1 MQTRSHTRGDHI
13 PALPFEVWAI
23 VLSILC
29 KTTEDFPERCRLQRV
44 CHAFRMDE
52 HTPLPCDKKL
62 TLTCNI
68 KMGLLDAM
76 VTCKQA
82 FANIIELNLFD
93 SLLSRADQLAL
104 SAVSWPHLEHVN
116 LNSSGIFDR
125 PCALFLKKWL
135 NTIRDAVKIVIID
148 LSSCH
153 TDFLTHHYVC
163 KWLND
168 TRVKYVRWSLGSS
181 LVWPWDKVS
190 RDKYLSYFESIVKNI
205 NKSYDDFINCQ
216 LTTSHN
222 DRILPIRKMGTSRN
236 LSWLLQDIRKNPNA
250 YYCTSKAPR
259 TTVALPECP
268 MEQDWYMENRVKL
281 VMCKGRTS
289 GRGKM
294 QIFTRESSY

>member
-1 MQTRSHTRGDHI
+1 
-13 PALPFEVWAI
+13 
-23 VLSILC
+23 
-29 KTTEDFPERCRLQRV
+29 
-44 CHAFRMDE
+44 
-52 HTPLPCDKKL
+52 
-62 TLTCNI
+62 
-68 KMGLLDAM
+68 MGLLDAM

-82 FANIIELNLFD
+82 FANIMELNLFD

-116 LNSSGIFDR
+116 LNRSGIFDR

-153 TDFLTHHYVC
+153 TDFLTFYYVC

-168 TRVKYVRWSLGSS
+168 TRVKYVRSTIFLGNFPDI
-181 LVWPWDKVS
+181 LWERMDTFN
-190 RDKYLSYFESIVKNI
+190 YLKAVKANVTD
-205 NKSYDDFINCQ
+205 SYDDLLDCQ
-216 LTTSHN
+216 LQPQGL
-222 DRILPIRKMGTSRN
+222 ICKPICLKKMGTSMSSRN
-236 LSWLLQDIRKNPNA
+236 LSMSLENILKNPKD
-250 YYCTSKAPR
+250 YSCTSNAPR